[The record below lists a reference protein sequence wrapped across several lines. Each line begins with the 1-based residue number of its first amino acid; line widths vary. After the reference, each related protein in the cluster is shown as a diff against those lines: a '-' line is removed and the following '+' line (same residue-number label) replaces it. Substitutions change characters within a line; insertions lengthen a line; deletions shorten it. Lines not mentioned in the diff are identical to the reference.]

1 MLHGVLRADRRRV
14 GSLEIVDP
22 HAKTMPVDKL
32 GEILNEARRELSST
46 ESRIAQLLQR
56 ASEIATATAQEQAEL
71 QRFLEEFALEPTIYN
86 RQPRVDRGTGP
97 LFDLDAMRAGAQDL
111 AEEVARSIALRG
123 NLTSVV
129 QMVQLSQDQ
138 LSQDHAFQSVQ
149 ETADVRLQ
157 QAMNSA
163 REDER
168 RRLAREIHDGPAQVL
183 TNAIYAIQIAE
194 QVARRAPDQVAEEL
208 SRVRDLLKDGVTEIR
223 RFMFDLR
230 PTMLQ
235 DHGLPPTLRRYV
247 EDYNRFFAKRVQLQV
262 QEPLPALTPEQEL
275 TIFRIVQEAL
285 QNVHKHAGVD
295 ANAQIV
301 LTHEDQ
307 VLGLTITD
315 TGRGFDPSKIVSRP
329 GTGAGLPGMRE
340 RAKLAGAEISLT
352 SAVGKGTTIQLRMRL
367 RGHTGA
373 LGVPGTARLH

>member
-1 MLHGVLRADRRRV
+1 VRIDVVSGVK
-14 GSLEIVDP
+14 GIVDP
-22 HAKTMPVDKL
+22 RATTSPVDKL
-32 GEILNEARRELSST
+32 GALLDEARRELSST
-46 ESRIAQLLQR
+46 EARIGQLLER
-56 ASEIATATAQEQAEL
+56 AAEIATVAAQEQTEL

-97 LFDLDAMRAGAQDL
+97 LFDIDAMRAGAQDL
-111 AEEVARSIALRG
+111 AMEVARSVALRG
-123 NLTSVV
+123 NLASVV
-129 QMVQLSQDQ
+129 QMIQLSQDQ
-138 LSQDHAFQSVQ
+138 LSQDHAFHSVQ
-149 ETADVRLQ
+149 ETADIRLQ

-235 DHGLPPTLRRYV
+235 DHGLAPTLRRYV
-247 EDYNRFFAKRVQLQV
+247 EDYNRFFAKRIQLKVQD
-262 QEPLPALTPEQEL
+262 PLPALTPEQEL

-295 ANAQIV
+295 ANASIT
-301 LTHEDQ
+301 LGHEEAW
-307 VLGLTITD
+307 LNLTIAD
-315 TGRGFDPSKIVSRP
+315 NGRGFDPRGVVARP

-340 RAKLAGAEISLT
+340 RAKLAGADLSVT
-352 SAVGKGTTIQLRMRL
+352 SAAGAGTTIELRMRL
-367 RGHTGA
+367 RGQTGS
-373 LGVPGTARLH
+373 LGTATLP

>member
-1 MLHGVLRADRRRV
+1 M
-14 GSLEIVDP
+14 DP
-22 HAKTMPVDKL
+22 RPKTMPDDKL
-32 GEILNEARRELSST
+32 GGILAEARREITAT
-46 ESRIAQLLQR
+46 ETKIAHLLQR
-56 ASEIATATAQEQAEL
+56 ATEIATSTTREQAEL
-71 QRFLEEFALEPTIYN
+71 QRFLEEFAIDPSLEH
-86 RQPRVDRGTGP
+86 RQPRPDRGTGP
-97 LFDLDAMRAGAQDL
+97 LFDLEAMRAAAQEL
-111 AEEVARSIALRG
+111 ANEVNRSIALRG
-123 NLTSVV
+123 NLTTVV
-129 QMVQLSQDQ
+129 QMMQLSQDQ

-247 EDYNRFFAKRVQLQV
+247 EDYNRFFAKRVQLEV

-295 ANAQIV
+295 ATARIELVYEENI
-301 LTHEDQ
+301 
-307 VLGLTITD
+307 LGLTIVD
-315 TGRGFDPSKIVSRP
+315 TGRGFDPSTIVARP
-329 GTGAGLPGMRE
+329 GTGAGLPGIRE

-367 RGHTGA
+367 RGQTGP
-373 LGVPGTARLH
+373 LGGFGPPGTTRLH